1 MVGSLFSIFIWMF
14 IKKIILDSFR
24 FFSILRKKDT
34 INLQL
39 EDLFDP
45 KLWKQKWE
53 RDEREKERDA
63 EKGADKV
70 KRL

>member
-1 MVGSLFSIFIWMF
+1 MVGSLFSIFNCMF
-14 IKKIILDSFR
+14 IKKIILDSFW
-24 FFSILRKKDT
+24 FFLFAKKDT

-45 KLWKQKWE
+45 NLWKQKWE
-53 RDEREKERDA
+53 REWERERDA